1 MGRVNVP
8 LVGDLAI
15 IQGETYQALSLE
27 FPGDLTD
34 WTPRGQIRTKLLGDA
49 GTLLAAFSFA
59 TPAYDEDSD
68 VTTIY
73 PRLTPAQTA
82 AILKTKWQG
91 AGEYSK
97 TAVYYYDVELES
109 DAGEV
114 VKTVP
119 AIVQVIGEVTGP
131 GVPPDVETVIY
142 LQAGNNLEE
151 LTDPA
156 IARHN
161 LGIPD
166 DGEPG
171 GSGGSGN
178 DGLSAYE
185 IAVEN
190 GFVGTESEWLLSL
203 KGDDGSPGVLTA
215 TDSDTIDFALSNQEL
230 TGIVKPNSITTTQL
244 SPGVNATLTNADSVI
259 LVLQLTPPNV
269 NITLGELLAL
279 NAVPANLTIT
289 SVRADVAV
297 APTGS
302 ALIVDMRRN
311 NASIMSTKFTINAG
325 QFTSASPVLSSDSL
339 SLGDKLSF
347 PVDQIGATVPGQYL
361 TVTITAVR
369 V

>member
-34 WTPRGQIRTKLLGDA
+34 WTPRGQIRTKLLGD
-49 GTLLAAFSFA
+49 GGELLAVFEFGASIYNEETQTTA
-59 TPAYDEDSD
+59 VLPELSAI
-68 VTTIY
+68 VTSGI
-73 PRLTPAQTA
+73 P
-82 AILKTKWQG
+82 KTKWQG
-91 AGEYSK
+91 TGGYSK

-131 GVPPDVETVIY
+131 GVPPDAATIIY

-161 LGIPD
+161 LGISEN
-166 DGEPG
+166 GEPG

-215 TDSDTIDFALSNQEL
+215 TDSDTIDFTLSNQEL

-259 LVLQLTPPNV
+259 LTLQLTPPNV
-269 NITLGELLAL
+269 NITQGELLAL

-311 NASIMSTKFTINAG
+311 NVSIMSTKFTINAG

-347 PVDQIGATVPGQYL
+347 NVDQIGVVPGQYL

>member
-34 WTPRGQIRTKLLGDA
+34 WTPRGQIRTKLLGD
-49 GTLLAAFSFA
+49 GGELLAVFEFGASIYNEETQTTA
-59 TPAYDEDSD
+59 VLPELSAI
-68 VTTIY
+68 VTSGI
-73 PRLTPAQTA
+73 P
-82 AILKTKWQG
+82 KTKWQG
-91 AGEYSK
+91 TGGYSK

-131 GVPPDVETVIY
+131 GVPPDAATIIY

-156 IARHN
+156 IARQN
-161 LGIPD
+161 LGISEN
-166 DGEPG
+166 GEPG
-171 GSGGSGN
+171 GSGGSG
-178 DGLSAYE
+178 
-185 IAVEN
+185 
-190 GFVGTESEWLLSL
+190 
-203 KGDDGSPGVLTA
+203 GVLTA
-215 TDSDTIDFALSNQEL
+215 TDSDTIDFTLSNQEL

-297 APTGS
+297 APTDS
-302 ALIVDMRRN
+302 ALIVDMWRN

-325 QFTSASPVLSSDSL
+325 QFTSASPVLSSNSL
-339 SLGDKLSF
+339 FLGDKLSF
-347 PVDQIGATVPGQYL
+347 NVDQIGVVPGQYL